1 MLDTNSR
8 SIFTVCNNLSSG
20 HYSNNRG
27 IPKIFLADV
36 MWCGNLWFAMGF
48 MYCYI
53 IYYFIG
59 DTKYQFVVIAILA
72 FYIIINSY
80 PKQFNNIINT
90 LIYGVPVFF
99 IGNYI
104 AWKKEN
110 EGLVLKPQILVIGV
124 LAGLLLNFVNIIDGR
139 IASLIHRIG
148 CVIYATCAFLWAIF
162 PPPQNFVKKIGCI
175 KRLNL

>member
-162 PPPQNFVKKIGCI
+162 PPLKI
-175 KRLNL
+175 L